1 MRVLLAGASGVIG
14 RHVIPHL
21 QRAGHTVTGLTR
33 RPGAVQGT
41 GANEL
46 VADLGDR
53 AAFIAALQGREFD
66 AVIHHATAMAKNPRT
81 YAQMRQTNRLRSEGT
96 STLLAAARATG
107 ATRFVAAS
115 AFYGYG
121 LDDLG
126 ARALDEDEAFAEKR
140 GGPIDPIY
148 RALVTNE
155 QQARAFGGVAL
166 RLGLVYSSRGDI
178 PPVPKHWH
186 GELPFVHID
195 DVGSATAAALDA
207 PAGSVYNIVDDVPVS
222 WFELQAERARAFE
235 KPAPTTVPAWWMRRV
250 APFAGTLLTSTSMRL
265 SNARA
270 RDELGWAPAY
280 ESYMEG
286 LAAFAADAAPAAELR
301 PQYATE
307 PAREREA

>member
-1 MRVLLAGASGVIG
+1 MRVLLAGATGVIG

-46 VADLGDR
+46 VADLNDR
-53 AAFIAALQGREFD
+53 AAFLAALEGREFD
-66 AVIHHATAMAKNPRT
+66 AVIHHATAMAKNPRS
-81 YAQMRQTNRLRSEGT
+81 YAQMRPTNRLRSEGT
-96 STLLAAARATG
+96 STLIAAARATG

-126 ARALDEDEAFAEKR
+126 ARPLSEDVAFGEKP

-148 RALVTNE
+148 KALVTNE

-166 RLGLVYSSRGDI
+166 RLGLVYTGRGDI
-178 PPVPKHWH
+178 MPVPKRWR
-186 GELPFVHID
+186 GELPLVHID
-195 DVGSATAAALDA
+195 DVASATAAALDA
-207 PAGSVYNIVDDVPVS
+207 PAGSVYNIVDDDPVS
-222 WFELQAERARAFE
+222 WAELQAERARVFE
-235 KPAPTTVPAWWMRRV
+235 RPAPSAVPTWWLRKT
-250 APFAGTLLTSTSMRL
+250 APFAGTIVTSTSMRL

-270 RDELGWAPAY
+270 RDELGWAPAFD
-280 ESYMEG
+280 SYVDG
-286 LAAFAADAAPAAELR
+286 LAALAAAETPTAEVR
-301 PQYATE
+301 TPYAAE
-307 PAREREA
+307 AAREREA

>member
-1 MRVLLAGASGVIG
+1 MRVLLAGATGVIG

-46 VADLGDR
+46 VADLNDR
-53 AAFIAALQGREFD
+53 AAFLEALRGREFD
-66 AVIHHATAMAKNPRT
+66 AVVHHATAMAKNPRS
-81 YAQMRQTNRLRSEGT
+81 YSQMRQTNRLRSEGT
-96 STLLAAARATG
+96 STLLAAARTTG

-126 ARALDEDEAFAEKR
+126 ARPLTEDVAFGEKP

-148 RALVTNE
+148 TALVTNE

-166 RLGLVYSSRGDI
+166 RLGLVYHGRGDI
-178 PPVPKHWH
+178 PSVPKHWG

-195 DVGSATAAALDA
+195 DVASATAAALQA

-222 WFELQAERARAFE
+222 WAALQTERARAFE
-235 KPAPTTVPAWWMRRV
+235 QSEPTAVPAWWLRRV
-250 APFAGTLLTSTSMRL
+250 APFAGTIVTSTSMRL

-270 RDELGWAPAY
+270 RDELGWAPAFG
-280 ESYMEG
+280 SYVDG
-286 LAAFAADAAPAAELR
+286 LASYAADAARTAEVR
-301 PQYATE
+301 TQYTTE
-307 PAREREA
+307 AAREREA

>member
-1 MRVLLAGASGVIG
+1 MIG

-53 AAFIAALQGREFD
+53 AAFLAALEGREFD
-66 AVIHHATAMAKNPRT
+66 AVIHHATAMARHPRS
-81 YAQMRQTNRLRSEGT
+81 YGQMRATNRLRSEGT
-96 STLLAAARATG
+96 SALIAAARATG
-107 ATRFVAAS
+107 ASRFVTAS

-126 ARALDEDEAFAEKR
+126 AHPLDEDEAFGEKH
-140 GGPIDPIY
+140 GGPIDPVY
-148 RALVTNE
+148 KALVTNE

-166 RLGLVYSSRGDI
+166 RLGLVYSASGEVPR
-178 PPVPKHWH
+178 VPKHWR

-195 DVGSATAAALDA
+195 DVASATAAALHA
-207 PAGSVYNIVDDVPVS
+207 PAGALYNIVDDDPVS
-222 WFELQAERARAFE
+222 WAGLQTERARAFAQ
-235 KPAPTTVPAWWMRRV
+235 PAPATVPAWWLRRA
-250 APFAGTLLTSTSMRL
+250 APFAGTLLTTTSMRL

-270 RDELGWAPAY
+270 RDELGWAPAFG
-280 ESYMEG
+280 SYVDG
-286 LAAFAADAAPAAELR
+286 LASFAADVASAVEARAPYAAE
-301 PQYATE
+301 PV
-307 PAREREA
+307 REREA